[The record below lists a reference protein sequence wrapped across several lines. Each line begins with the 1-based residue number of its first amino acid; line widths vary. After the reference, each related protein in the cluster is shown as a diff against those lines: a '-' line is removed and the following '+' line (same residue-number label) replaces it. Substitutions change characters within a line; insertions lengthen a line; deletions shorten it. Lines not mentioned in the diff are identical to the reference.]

1 MEDIAIVGI
10 GLRFPGEATSPEELW
25 NVLERGE
32 SQWSE
37 FPEDRLNIE
46 GYFHPSGDRQG
57 SISFRGAHFL
67 KGDIAAFDSPFFSIA
82 AEDAKAIDPQQRML
96 LEVSYEALENAGIRK
111 EDVDGSDTAVYVG
124 SFVKDYEQICLRDPD
139 WQPRYAATGNGIAIM
154 ANRIS
159 HFFNFHGPSM
169 TIDTGCSG
177 SLVSIHLAVQTLRNR
192 ESSLALAAGSGLIL
206 TPNTIMPMT
215 ALNFLSP
222 DGKCFT
228 FDERANG
235 YGRGEGIGVVVM
247 KRLSDAL
254 RDNDTIRAVIRGSSV
269 NQDGRTPGI
278 TLPSKEAQVANI
290 RLAYGN
296 AGLSFDQTAYVE
308 CHGTGTQAGDWREL
322 RAVSETLALDRE
334 RDRPVVVGSVK
345 PNIGHLEGAAGV
357 AGLIKGVLVL
367 EHAKIPPNINFE
379 TGNSSIDFDDWKVTV
394 PRTVM
399 EWPMDGIRR
408 VSVNCFGFG
417 GTNAHVI
424 LDEAPAYLS
433 ERMLFGHH
441 SSIDGPLSPTD
452 LAPREGP
459 RLFCYSSHEK
469 GGILRNIESHLEFL
483 ETRGTA
489 GSGTCLRDYSYTL
502 GCRRS
507 VMEWR
512 GFVVADSLNDLASK
526 ARKMTV
532 ERSGRNQAPRIGFL
546 FCGQGAQWAQMGI
559 ELLTFKVFRQSL
571 KEAADYLA
579 DLVAV
584 DVQEHLD
591 LVMELLRTQDRSR
604 IGQARLSQPATTA
617 VQVALV
623 DLLRSLGVEPSHM
636 VGHSSGE
643 IAAAYAAGALTRHQ
657 ALKVAYYRGRA
668 AASIR
673 DKAPKLRGAM
683 MVVGLSVDEVRE
695 HLAGQSV
702 QVACINSPRST
713 TVSGRAEAVVT
724 LERMLRVRGVFCRV
738 LNVDIAYHSSQMKLV
753 EHEYRDSL
761 AGLRASQCKPSV
773 RMVSSVS
780 GDTMAGPE
788 LDGAYWATNMV
799 SPVLYAAAVE
809 AMMTA
814 DDGGP
819 DMLIEI
825 SPRPTLRTPTL
836 DVISA
841 LGRGQPAYRAT
852 LDPRMD
858 GVLPLLE
865 LGGELWA
872 RGCAV
877 DLEGLLL
884 DGPEQNI
891 AKCLSD
897 LPPYRWDHGRTY
909 WHESHLSLANRFR
922 AFGRRDLIG
931 APTADSVPMEPRW
944 RGFIRVSENPWIQDH
959 QVQKTIV
966 YPAAGMVSMILEAAS
981 QMRPDVF
988 GYELVKV
995 RIDKAMVVPG
1005 SSHGLE
1011 VALNIKKED
1020 DDDGPASFVIYSKP
1034 LDRDWEA
1041 NASGGLYF
1049 RTRTD
1054 GWAPLFDA
1062 HDAQLETLDKTCDE
1076 QLDTHQLYEA
1086 LDTVGINYGPLFR
1099 NMTEVRRGDGAVV
1112 SRVRVPDTQSKMPA
1126 KFEYPHLLHP
1136 ATLDGMFQ
1144 TLFAIDPRPMV
1155 PTFIRSIFVSA
1166 VPSASCFAGY
1176 AVARRAGVRGADA
1189 TISMRSGEARVVVD
1203 GLRLTGLSSPSDG
1216 DFLPNH
1222 RGLCSEIVWDEEAAS
1237 ASPGRYAELV
1247 RLLAHKYP
1255 ALTVLQCGGGVLLA
1269 RETLTAVGG
1278 EDQTPRLARYTVVE
1292 QREEV
1297 VKGVLDLAEDM
1308 PARPLIDI
1316 QGGIEGLGDELY
1328 HLVVV
1333 FADAGVDAS
1342 SLRKHVGKDGM
1353 LLSQALVPASKTNG
1367 NTDHGGVSNGQVVFD
1382 AVDGGPLN
1390 LDVYR
1395 HAETRTDSREV
1406 MILLPEGPSTEA
1418 LAFIDMM
1425 DHLDGI
1431 VAETVTTAHIR
1442 DEPRLVTGKIVI
1454 SLLDFSH
1461 KNEDEPCSVFA
1472 WSEVDFDDF
1481 GVLQSLAR
1489 GIIWITRS
1497 ANMRPVNPK
1506 GAPIVALARTLMS
1519 EDPLK
1524 VVVTLDVGI
1533 DSGLGDSSLGRNV
1546 IGILD
1551 RTWHRAAVDSPRETE
1566 YGSEGGR
1573 LFIPRLRPLESLN
1586 RQLLDGDEDHQG
1598 GRSLVRRQFSYDG
1611 TGLRLT
1617 LARPGIGDG
1626 AQRWAEFEPEVE
1638 LGPDEVELEVTE
1650 APLTHLDLDT
1660 VMGRSYESGLGMDAV
1675 GRVRRVGSRVQSLQ
1689 VGHEVAAMTADGAVR
1704 NMLRADANLV
1714 MAKQDERPESLP
1726 SLLFAA
1732 YYGLVHVGRAGP
1744 GRTVLIQ
1751 AGGSA
1756 HGLAAVAVAR
1766 RTGARVLASVFGPDT
1781 AGQRERLRRSGL
1793 EDGSILNAE
1802 AGCLVGLVRA
1812 ESGLLGVD
1820 VVFNP
1825 SGEHVDAGL
1834 QCVRRGGIVVQFTD
1848 KSPSPRALPTIEGPV
1863 TVVSL
1868 DIGQI
1873 VREDASLVGE
1883 VLGRAVRMM
1892 QRPRGGTKEMMDESW
1907 GIDGISHALRRL
1919 QMAPYTGLVR
1929 LVLNDS
1935 QVEAISKGKTTTTT
1949 TTTTTTAA
1957 AAAAA
1962 AAATATTTTT
1972 TTTTATPATPAAD
1985 LVSTAVDPDA
1995 TYLLAGGLGG
2005 LGRSIADLLVAG
2017 GARHLAFL
2025 SRSGPASASVRTWF
2039 DGLRTRGVDAR
2050 ELRADICDADSLSI
2064 ALRAVD
2070 HHMPAVCT
2078 IFHCAAVI
2086 RDAVFDNMNYTDW
2099 RAASDPKTRGSLNLS
2114 RAMPH
2119 QQHVFLSSAASV
2131 IGSRGQANYA
2141 AANCFQDALARSLRR
2156 AVAVDLGP
2164 VLGAG
2169 MLAGGGSEAEATLAS
2184 LRASGFY
2191 AIRHADFL
2199 TIVAWAFLGRTPAQM
2214 VVGVGTGGLMRQNR
2228 PADPYWSRTAMYQ
2241 HLNLVDLPASDL
2253 VPPSASQTCPTATP
2267 SQTPTNLTTRCPDV
2281 ASATQLVSSS
2291 LINMLAQA
2299 MTMLPEELDA
2309 GRPPSAYGVDSLV
2322 AVGVRSFLLA
2332 CFAVEVSVF
2341 EVLGGMTIDELA
2353 GGVAERAFAR

>member
-25 NVLERGE
+25 DVLERGE

-37 FPEDRLNIE
+37 FPKDRLDIE

-111 EDVDGSDTAVYVG
+111 EDIDGSDTAVYVG

-334 RDRPVVVGSVK
+334 RGRPVVVGSIK

-441 SSIDGPLSPTD
+441 SSVDGPLSPTD

-469 GGILRNIESHLEFL
+469 GGILRNVESHLEFL
-483 ETRGTA
+483 ERRETA

-512 GFVVADSLNDLASK
+512 GFVVADSLVDLASK
-526 ARKMTV
+526 ARNMTV

-584 DVQEHLD
+584 DLQEHLD

-623 DLLRSLGVEPSHM
+623 DLLKSLGIEPSHI

-657 ALKVAYYRGRA
+657 AFKVAYYRGRA

-683 MVVGLSVDEVRE
+683 MVVGLSVDELRE
-695 HLAGQSV
+695 HLAGHSV

-724 LERMLRVRGVFCRV
+724 LEGRLRARGIFCRV
-738 LNVDIAYHSSQMKLV
+738 LNVDIAYHSSHMKLV
-753 EHEYRDSL
+753 EHDYRDSL
-761 AGLRASQCKPSV
+761 AGLRASECKPSV

-780 GDTMAGPE
+780 GNTVAGPE

-814 DDGGP
+814 EDGGP

-841 LGRGQPAYRAT
+841 LGHGQPAYRAT
-852 LDPRMD
+852 LDPRID
-858 GVLPLLE
+858 GVLPLLK

-872 RGCAV
+872 RGCVV

-966 YPAAGMVSMILEAAS
+966 YPAAGMVSMVLEAAS

-988 GYELVKV
+988 GYELVNV

-1011 VALNIKKED
+1011 VALNIKKQD
-1020 DDDGPASFVIYSKP
+1020 DDDGPASFIIYSKP

-1062 HDAQLETLDKTCDE
+1062 HDAQLQALDSKCNE

-1112 SRVRVPDTQSKMPA
+1112 SRVRVPDTRSKMPA

-1144 TLFAIDPRPMV
+1144 TLFAIDPCPMV
-1155 PTFIRSIFVSA
+1155 PTFIRSIFVTA

-1176 AVARRAGVRGADA
+1176 SVARRAGVRGADA
-1189 TISMRSGEARVVVD
+1189 TISMRSGEARVMVD
-1203 GLRLTGLSSPSDG
+1203 GLRLTGLSTPSDG
-1216 DFLPNH
+1216 GFLPNH
-1222 RGLCSEIVWDEEAAS
+1222 RGLCSEIVWDEDAAS
-1237 ASPGRYAELV
+1237 ASPGRYADLV

-1255 ALTVLQCGGGVLLA
+1255 ALTVLQCGGGSSLA

-1278 EDQTPRLARYTVVE
+1278 EDQTPRLARYTMVE

-1297 VKGVLDLAEDM
+1297 VKGLLDMTEDM

-1316 QGGIEGLGDELY
+1316 QGGVEGLGDELY

-1342 SLRKHVGKDGM
+1342 SLRKHVRMGGM
-1353 LLSQALVPASKTNG
+1353 LLSQTLVPAVKTNG
-1367 NTDHGGVSNGQVVFD
+1367 NAGPGDVSHGGIVFD
-1382 AVDGGPLN
+1382 AVDGEPLN
-1390 LDVYR
+1390 LDIYR
-1395 HAETRTDSREV
+1395 HSETRANAREV
-1406 MILLPEGPSTEA
+1406 IVLPPEEPSTEA

-1425 DHLDGI
+1425 DHLEGI
-1431 VAETVTTAHIR
+1431 VTETVSTARIR
-1442 DEPRLVTGKIVI
+1442 EEPQLVTGKIVI

-1461 KNEDEPCSVFA
+1461 KHENEPCSVFA
-1472 WSEVDFDDF
+1472 WSEVDFDVF
-1481 GVLQSLAR
+1481 GVLQSVAK
-1489 GIIWITRS
+1489 GILWITRS

-1506 GAPIVALARTLMS
+1506 GAPMVALARTLMS

-1524 VVVTLDVGI
+1524 VIVTLDVDM
-1533 DSGLGDSSLGRNV
+1533 DSQLGDASLGRNV
-1546 IGILD
+1546 VGILD
-1551 RTWHRAAVDSPRETE
+1551 RTWHRAAVGSPRETE
-1566 YGSEGGR
+1566 YGEEGGR

-1586 RQLLDGDEDHQG
+1586 RRLLDGDEDDQG
-1598 GRSLVRRQFSYDG
+1598 GSLVRRQFSYDG
-1611 TGLRLT
+1611 TGLTLT
-1617 LARPGIGDG
+1617 LTRPGIGDG
-1626 AQRWAEFEPEVE
+1626 AQQWAEFEHQVE
-1638 LGPDEVELEVTE
+1638 LGPDEVEMEVTE
-1650 APLTHLDLDT
+1650 ALLTHLDLDT
-1660 VMGRSYESGLGMDAV
+1660 VLGRSDESGLGMDAV
-1675 GRVRRVGSRVQSLQ
+1675 GRVRRVGSRVQGFQ
-1689 VGHEVAAMTADGAVR
+1689 VGHEVAAMTTDGAVR
-1704 NMLRADANLV
+1704 NIVRTDAKMV
-1714 MAKQDERPESLP
+1714 MPKQDGKPESWP
-1726 SLLFAA
+1726 SLLFGA

-1766 RTGARVLASVFGPDT
+1766 RTGARVFASVLGPDT

-1793 EDGSILNAE
+1793 EDGSILDAE
-1802 AGCLVGLVRA
+1802 AGCLVGLV
-1812 ESGLLGVD
+1812 G
-1820 VVFNP
+1820 
-1825 SGEHVDAGL
+1825 AGF

-1848 KSPSPRALPTIEGPV
+1848 KSPSPRPLPTTEGPV

-1868 DIGQI
+1868 DIGQLA
-1873 VREDASLVGE
+1873 REDASLVGE
-1883 VLGRAVRMM
+1883 VLERAVRLM
-1892 QRPRGGTKEMMDESW
+1892 QRPTGETSETMDEAW
-1907 GIDGISHALRRL
+1907 GIDGIPDALRRL
-1919 QMAPYTGLVR
+1919 QRAPYTGLVR
-1929 LVLNDS
+1929 LMLDDC
-1935 QVEAISKGKTTTTT
+1935 QVEAISKSKTTTTT
-1949 TTTTTTAA
+1949 
-1957 AAAAA
+1957 
-1962 AAATATTTTT
+1962 
-1972 TTTTATPATPAAD
+1972 AD
-1985 LVSTAVDPDA
+1985 LVSTAIDPDA

-2017 GARHLAFL
+2017 GARHLAFI
-2025 SRSGPASASVRTWF
+2025 SRSGPSSASARTWL
-2039 DGLRTRGVDAR
+2039 DRLRTRDVDAR
-2050 ELRADICDADSLSI
+2050 EFRADICDTGSLSV
-2064 ALRAVD
+2064 ALRAISNQ
-2070 HHMPAVCT
+2070 MPSIHT

-2086 RDAVFDNMNYTDW
+2086 RDAVFDNMTYPDW
-2099 RAASDPKTRGSLNLS
+2099 LTASSPKTRGSLNLAQAKPS
-2114 RAMPH
+2114 S
-2119 QQHVFLSSAASV
+2119 QHIFLSSAAGV

-2141 AANCFQDALARSLRR
+2141 AANGFQDALARSLGR

-2169 MLAGGGSEAEATLAS
+2169 MLAGGRAEAEATLAS

-2199 TIVAWAFLGRTPAQM
+2199 RIVAWAFVGRTPAQL

-2228 PADPYWSRTAMYQ
+2228 PADPYWSRTAIYQ
-2241 HLNLVDLPASDL
+2241 HLNLVDVPATDL
-2253 VPPSASQTCPTATP
+2253 ISSSSSTSSPSTSTPTST
-2267 SQTPTNLTTRCPDV
+2267 TPTNLTTHCPDIP
-2281 ASATQLVSSS
+2281 SATQLVSSS
-2291 LINMLAQA
+2291 LITMLAQA

-2332 CFAVEVSVF
+2332 CFGVEVSVF